1 MVIDE
6 SLDEDDDEMMIGS
19 EVEEE
24 EEEKEEET
32 EGTKIKNESDNNN
45 MSIDEQSNDDDDQS
59 IKDNKKNI
67 KNKNSDDAKT
77 KSEKKIEMEQDDE
90 DGEDGDDEEENIEIN
105 PEEEYQVQ
113 TNDPFIWEIFPNHYH
128 NILSIFEKYP
138 IEFGPWYKWKPK
150 AIAKKKSGRNYNINI
165 ENISELEDRIEGWE
179 VVLLSCL
186 IEYGCPSKIPGF
198 ESIIAKLCCID
209 SFEKNQSNN
218 IPLIDIIKSGF
229 LSLTSDEKIMILRFL
244 IDELAINCSAIRDF
258 IDHSFEVLTELRKQK
273 IEISR
278 ERKELIKLKH
288 EFNNANNPSNNNNN
302 NEIKQEGKDE
312 TSNSMDINSQD
323 KDDLSII
330 SITSNNTNHEEIRSK
345 KISTLSYESDSYGG
359 TSDDNSNY
367 DSPGSFNPS
376 RATLRQKMM
385 MQKKLEKEEKERKR
399 REEYNHYREEA
410 LDHIRQNRK
419 RNAEKRKLE
428 DREKNIERR
437 QQAIDIRWKGWSAM
451 IRMKLLG
458 RDRYYNKYWWYDG
471 SWLGSNNSSYDRSN
485 NKGFGANS
493 SNVIPSWGTG
503 KLFVENV
510 NFDKNK
516 KDDIELEDEKY
527 SGVDSKWSYYST
539 PAELDV
545 LLEWLNP
552 KGVRESQLLKN
563 LMKILNDM
571 VSIMIKREQDLTN
584 LLIKN
589 ENLENK
595 RTTRSGTNNY
605 QNQLASCYLG
615 YYNRWMEV

>member
-1 MVIDE
+1 
-6 SLDEDDDEMMIGS
+6 
-19 EVEEE
+19 
-24 EEEKEEET
+24 
-32 EGTKIKNESDNNN
+32 
-45 MSIDEQSNDDDDQS
+45 
-59 IKDNKKNI
+59 
-67 KNKNSDDAKT
+67 
-77 KSEKKIEMEQDDE
+77 
-90 DGEDGDDEEENIEIN
+90 
-105 PEEEYQVQ
+105 
-113 TNDPFIWEIFPNHYH
+113 
-128 NILSIFEKYP
+128 
-138 IEFGPWYKWKPK
+138 
-150 AIAKKKSGRNYNINI
+150 
-165 ENISELEDRIEGWE
+165 
-179 VVLLSCL
+179 
-186 IEYGCPSKIPGF
+186 
-198 ESIIAKLCCID
+198 
-209 SFEKNQSNN
+209 
-218 IPLIDIIKSGF
+218 
-229 LSLTSDEKIMILRFL
+229 MILRFL